1 MTKDTCHISAY
12 LELYVK
18 IESTKDRHLMKSGG
32 NDRFGHLD
40 QHQLKSRKKN
50 KNTMSSTS

>member
-1 MTKDTCHISAY
+1 MTKDICHISAY

-18 IESTKDRHLMKSGG
+18 SESTKDIHLMKSDG

-40 QHQLKSRKKN
+40 
-50 KNTMSSTS
+50 

>member
-40 QHQLKSRKKN
+40 QH
-50 KNTMSSTS
+50 